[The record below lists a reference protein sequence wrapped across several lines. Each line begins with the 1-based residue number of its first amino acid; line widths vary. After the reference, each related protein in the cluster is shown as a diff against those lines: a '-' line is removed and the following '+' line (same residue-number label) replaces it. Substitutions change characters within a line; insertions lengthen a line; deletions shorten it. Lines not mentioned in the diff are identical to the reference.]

1 MSRHALVVDDNEF
14 LVRTLSDILR
24 LAGWDVTATTSGSAA
39 VKEVMARDFDVV
51 LMDIR
56 MPGINGVDAFR
67 AMRAERPGLHVVLMS
82 AYTAPELIAEA
93 EREGVDSVMSKP
105 VNPAALLER
114 LERLRR
120 EERAVLIVD
129 TDAQFLRTLSDVLE
143 EEGYATV
150 VADDLAHATRLLE
163 ERRPVAVLLHLHLGQ
178 ADPGTA
184 VRAVHEAAPRAPLII
199 YSGRPGAE
207 SEVRALVPE
216 QWVHRYLQ
224 KPFAT
229 ARVADVLRGLRDS
242 A

>member
-1 MSRHALVVDDNEF
+1 MSRRALVVDDNEF

-24 LAGWDVTATTSGSAA
+24 LSGWEVTPASSGSAA
-39 VKEVMARDFDVV
+39 VKEVMAHEYDVV
-51 LMDIR
+51 LMDIK

-67 AMRAERPGLHVVLMS
+67 AMRAVRPGLHVVLMS

-93 EREGVDSVMSKP
+93 EREGVVGVMSKP
-105 VNPAALLER
+105 VNPMALLEH
-114 LERLRR
+114 LERLHR

-129 TDAQFLRTLSDVLE
+129 ADVTFLRTLSDLLE
-143 EEGYATV
+143 REGYATV

-163 ERRPVAVLLHLHLGQ
+163 DRRPIAILLHLHLGQ
-178 ADPGTA
+178 RSPDET
-184 VRAVHEAAPRAPLII
+184 VRAMHEANPRAPLIV

-207 SEVRALVPE
+207 REVSSLVPSE
-216 QWVHRYLQ
+216 WIHRYLQ
-224 KPFAT
+224 KPFGT

>member
-1 MSRHALVVDDNEF
+1 MTRRALVVDDNEF

-24 LAGWDVTATTSGSAA
+24 LAGWDVTPAASGSAA
-39 VKEVMARDFDVV
+39 VKRVMDEDYDVV
-51 LMDIR
+51 LMDIK

-67 AMRAERPGLHVVLMS
+67 AMRAVRPDLRVVLMS

-93 EREGVDSVMSKP
+93 EREGVLSVMTKP
-105 VNPAALLER
+105 VNPPALLEHLDR
-114 LERLRR
+114 LHR
-120 EERAVLIVD
+120 EHRAVVIVD
-129 TDAQFLRTLSDVLE
+129 NDAAFLHTLSDLLE
-143 EEGYATV
+143 REGYATV

-163 ERRPVAVLLHLHLGQ
+163 ERRPVAILLHLHLGR
-178 ADPGTA
+178 ASPREAVTA
-184 VRAVHEAAPRAPLII
+184 MHEANPRAPLII

-207 SEVRALVPE
+207 QEVRESIPE
-216 QWVHRYLQ
+216 QWIHRYLQ